1 MKTIVQE
8 VPKERCSLRAQ
19 PFCEFETKLV
29 PVLKPVDNCVDV
41 PKEVCVRMRTNPR
54 KVKRPVIKKW
64 CYVPTAESGL
74 SNEDD
79 YDQNENVDTDSTNS
93 ETSDNTEGSGAVVE
107 EVPTDNPGSDSD
119 EEESS
124 PSDAST
130 DDGNKDDSSS
140 TSAKRRRRK
149 NK

>member
-64 CYVPTAESGL
+64 CYVPTEESGL
-74 SNEDD
+74 NGD
-79 YDQNENVDTDSTNS
+79 YDYGTDSDSTTG
-93 ETSDNTEGSGAVVE
+93 EVDYEDKEGSGDDDETVTTEITGTDSEDGVTE
-107 EVPTDNPGSDSD
+107 ETPAE
-119 EEESS
+119 EEESES
-124 PSDAST
+124 SNEEDA
-130 DDGNKDDSSS
+130 NDSSQ
-140 TSAKRRRRK
+140 TSAKRK
-149 NK
+149 